1 MSAAGRAA
9 AVRERLIS
17 GREEGP
23 GLVVI
28 GENGHRKEGRG
39 WDASMQ
45 VNVVALRHSSWSSAK
60 P

>member
-1 MSAAGRAA
+1 MSAA